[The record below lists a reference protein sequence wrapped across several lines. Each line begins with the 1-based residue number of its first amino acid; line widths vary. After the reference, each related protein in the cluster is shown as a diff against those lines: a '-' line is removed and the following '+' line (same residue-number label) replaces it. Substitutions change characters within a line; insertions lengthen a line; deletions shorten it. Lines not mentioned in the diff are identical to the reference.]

1 MSAPVPQEWTT
12 LIGHLSAAQVAEPMM
27 NDRAL
32 GRDAR
37 DEAIIAYMRSM
48 DGIYV
53 CLSRLRE
60 NGELGRITLLLA
72 KRERG

>member
-1 MSAPVPQEWTT
+1 MSAPVPQEWTR

-27 NDRAL
+27 NDLTL
-32 GRDAR
+32 GRDTR

-48 DGIYV
+48 DGIFDS
-53 CLSRLRE
+53 LSRLRE

-72 KRERG
+72 RRERG